1 METMSH
7 PYMYKSK
14 RPLVSVRCLLIYWAQ
29 PRQGQGLLHWI
40 QLLEVL
46 PYWNC
51 FILAELVSLVE
62 VFRLF
67 KLESMFFG
75 VQSVDKGG

>member
-1 METMSH
+1 METMSN
-7 PYMYKSK
+7 PYMHKSK
-14 RPLVSVRCLLIYWAQ
+14 RPRVSVRCLLIYWAQ
-29 PRQGQGLLHWI
+29 PR
-40 QLLEVL
+40 LLEVL

-67 KLESMFFG
+67 RLELMFFG